1 MRTSPTVAVV
11 MERCNRLLAIVI
23 DAVDLKHFCQGMNY
37 LLEREYSPDS
47 ALKES
52 AAFWVTYL
60 CVS

>member
-1 MRTSPTVAVV
+1 